1 MIRSLSKLSMAGLL
15 VAGVLLAG
23 TACAAGPSGAAA
35 GPAVTPSATPAPDVD
50 PLTTARTIV
59 VRPEALEFQAESG
72 SQVASLR
79 YDGPLETMLG
89 ALSVVL
95 GEDPVTGSYEGG
107 LENPPGETYSW
118 AGLTLTDLLPPE
130 GKFLGQSDY
139 YLHFTANQVGDDIA
153 VTTTSGHTAG
163 DDMDAVADELGLTVD
178 RDFESAGRLAFL
190 IEVGPEL
197 ATPAGDNTAYPN
209 AWAVSVSSASA
220 SGVIDHI
227 TAPVNLSFWVS

>member
-50 PLTTARTIV
+50 PLTTVRTLV
-59 VRPEALEFQAESG
+59 VRPEALELQAESG

-118 AGLTLTDLLPPE
+118 AGLTLVDFLPPE

-139 YLHFTANQVGDDIA
+139 YLHFTASQVGEA
-153 VTTTSGHTAG
+153 VTVTTTSGHTVG
-163 DDMDAVADELGLTVD
+163 DDAAAVADELGLSAD
-178 RDFESAGRLAFL
+178 RHFDEKVSFL

-197 ATPAGDNTAYPN
+197 AIPAGGNTAYPN
-209 AWAVSVSSASA
+209 AWSVHILSDPAGLIA
-220 SGVIDHI
+220 HI
-227 TAPVNLSFWVS
+227 TAPVNLSYWVQ